1 MRFSCSGGKAMIKKI
16 IPTLTLCLILLLI
29 ASMVFAVEGIK
40 SGSKLNKTLTKRAV
54 KYIDVNQIRS
64 SVMNNGTFT
73 RHPVTGNSDMEW
85 PKGSEKYICYN
96 AGIWIAGKVND
107 QIRTA
112 CADYNVEYQPG
123 IILPDG
129 TPDDPEK
136 EEYRVYKVH
145 KDYPDGPEEPEDEDL
160 ELDTWADWQL
170 YAENQGAPPVADEN
184 GEWIGF
190 GDEMLYAVM
199 NDLDQNLHNGCY
211 NTLPIGIELHLL
223 VFGFDRSGALG
234 NTIFVKYIVIN
245 KGDNDLLDAYLGSWA
260 DIDNGDANDDLLGYD
275 VELGMGYC
283 YGGKPVDA
291 TYGPRPPALGFD
303 FFQGPI
309 IDSPGDVVV
318 LPDGRVF
325 QDKRK
330 LDATAFVKYYNG
342 HPVYS
347 DPPYSAQGA
356 EEVWNYLSGFQ
367 KDGTPFIDPHTG
379 EASPFVNTGDP
390 VTGEGWLSTD
400 ENPPDDIRTL
410 IGTGPF
416 TIAVGDTQEIVLG
429 VVIGQGSNRLSSV
442 SVLRFYD
449 QEAQQA
455 YDLGFDVPSPPP
467 APNTTVAELDRKVL
481 VTWEKNAEDFESSY
495 QFEGYNVYVG
505 ASVAGPW
512 TRLATYDLANE
523 IGIVLEPSYDV
534 NTGEILNLPSAF
546 GNNLG
551 TKYRYLFTKDY
562 NDLTLANG
570 RTYYFMVTSY
580 AYDPTSLPIVL
591 ESTRNV
597 IYATPHQAR
606 PGTVYNTD
614 ALSDVKIEHPV
625 GEANPRKWEVWV
637 HVIDPLHVETA
648 DYKVTANEDQTWT
661 LFKNGAPLPGYE
673 NRDDYFFSKDI
684 EYLTL
689 EGSDLD
695 FFFGVNFDFSEK
707 QVVTFEEPEL
717 ITPDSDPTVISALS
731 SPYRRNLVGKND
743 LAVDGQFKKGT
754 RDTSITLN
762 PLQIRF
768 TGVMDSTTMEVVDG
782 GSDATLLFSF
792 GQPAVFMMNHPKN
805 PNQGSTDPF
814 VVKVPFEIWDV
825 ERDIQLNAAF
835 TDYKQKLT
843 DEDFVPTW
851 APRGECVVYVVAT
864 PYDGQ
869 VHNIGFTGTDTMA
882 TWSFIY
888 GSDLIWKTGDI
899 VQLNFQNPDTFPK
912 PVVAGVDEFTF
923 RIQGETGGVLAD
935 AKERLN
941 IINVFPNPY
950 LAYNIEERQLHD
962 EHVTFI
968 NLPEK
973 CTIRIFTI
981 SGQLVQTIEHDDPVN
996 TTHPWDL
1003 RNENFLPVA
1012 SGFYIA
1018 HIEAPGIGKK
1028 ILKMAIVFRQ
1038 QRLKNL

>member
-1 MRFSCSGGKAMIKKI
+1 MIKKI
-16 IPTLTLCLILLLI
+16 IPILTLCLIMLLI
-29 ASMVFAVEGIK
+29 ASMAYAVEGTR
-40 SGSKLNKTLTKRAV
+40 SGAKLNKTLTKRAV

-73 RHPVTGNSDMEW
+73 RNPITTNADMEW
-85 PKGSEKYICYN
+85 PKGSGKMICYN

-123 IILPDG
+123 KILPDG

-136 EEYRVYKVH
+136 EEYRVFKVH
-145 KDYPDGPEEPEDEDL
+145 KDYPDGDD
-160 ELDTWADWQL
+160 ELDIDTWDTWQNI
-170 YAENQGAPPVADEN
+170 AENQGAPPVADEN
-184 GEWIGF
+184 GKWVGF
-190 GDEMLYAVM
+190 GDEMVYAVM

-234 NTIFVKYIVIN
+234 NTIFAKYTVIN
-245 KGDNDLLDAYLGSWA
+245 KGENDLLEAYLGSWA
-260 DIDNGDANDDLLGYD
+260 DIDNGGANDDLLGYD
-275 VELGMGYC
+275 LDRGMGYC
-283 YGGKPVDA
+283 YGGKPVDD
-291 TYGPRPPALGFD
+291 TYGTRPPAIGFD
-303 FFQGPI
+303 FFQGPL

-318 LPDGRVF
+318 LPDGSVF
-325 QDKRK
+325 QDKRQ
-330 LDATAFVKYYNG
+330 LSATSFVKYYNG
-342 HPVYS
+342 HAVYS

-356 EEVWNYLSGFQ
+356 EEVWNYLSGNQ
-367 KDGTPFIDPHTG
+367 KDGTPFINPHTG

-400 ENPPDDIRTL
+400 ENPPADIRTL

-429 VVIGQGSNRLSSV
+429 VIIGQGSNRLSSI

-455 YDLGFDVPSPPP
+455 YDLGFNVPSPPP

-495 QFEGYNVYVG
+495 QFEGYNVYIG
-505 ASVAGPW
+505 NSAAGPW
-512 TRLATYDLANE
+512 KRLATYDIVNDVDV
-523 IGIVLEPSYDV
+523 VLEPSYDE
-534 NTGEILNLPSAF
+534 NTGQILNLPSSF

-570 RTYYFMVTSY
+570 RTYYFIVTSY
-580 AYDPTSLPIVL
+580 AYDPNSLPVIL

-597 IYATPHQAR
+597 IIATPHQAR
-606 PGTVYNTD
+606 PGTVYNTQV
-614 ALSDVKIEHPV
+614 LSDVKVEHPV
-625 GEANPRKWEVWV
+625 GEASPRKWDVWV
-637 HVIDPLHVETA
+637 HVVDPLHVETA
-648 DYKVTANEDQTWT
+648 DYKVTANEDETWT
-661 LFKNGAPLPGYE
+661 LYKNGQPLPGYE
-673 NRDDYFFSKDI
+673 NRDDYSFSKDV
-684 EYLTL
+684 EYLTT
-689 EGSDLD
+689 EGSGLD
-695 FFFGVNFDFSEK
+695 FFFGVNFDFTEEK
-707 QVVTFEEPEL
+707 VISFEEPEL
-717 ITPDSDPTVISALS
+717 ITPDSDPTVISALT
-731 SPYRRNLVGKND
+731 SPQRKFALKTD

-754 RDTSITLN
+754 RDPSILLN

-768 TGVMDSTTMEVVDG
+768 TGVMDSSTMEVVEG
-782 GSDATLLFSF
+782 GSDATLVFSF
-792 GQPAVFMMNHPKN
+792 GQPAVFLMNHPKN
-805 PNQGSTDPF
+805 PNPGSTDPF
-814 VVKVPFEIWDV
+814 LLKIPFEVWDV
-825 ERDIQLNAAF
+825 ERNIQLNVSF
-835 TDYKQKLT
+835 TDNKQKLS
-843 DEDFVPTW
+843 DADFVPTW

-864 PYDGQ
+864 QYDGQ
-869 VHNIGFTGTDTMA
+869 VHNVGYTGADTMA

-888 GSDLIWKTGDI
+888 EPDLIWKTGDI
-899 VQLNFQNPDTFPK
+899 VQLNFADPDTFPK
-912 PVVAGVDEFTF
+912 PVIPGVDEFSF
-923 RIQGETGGVLAD
+923 SIQGETNGVVAD
-935 AKERLN
+935 EKERLD

-950 LAYNIEERQLHD
+950 LAYNIQEKRLHD

-968 NLPEK
+968 NLPEV

-981 SGQLVQTIEHDDPVN
+981 SGQLVRTIEHNDPTNV
-996 TTHPWDL
+996 THRWDL
-1003 RNENFLPVA
+1003 RNDNFLPVA

-1018 HIEAPGIGKK
+1018 YIDVPNVGQK